1 MGAEWKYVSN
11 AKRKRQLR
19 VSDLQIGAL
28 KIRGSLFVFKKLE
41 EKLKGLKKKSLSL
54 SHSRSHSLSFQ
65 QLSFSYFLSLDFSV
79 FNIYYIF

>member
-41 EKLKGLKKKSLSL
+41 EKLKGLKKKIMVLKKKSLSL

-65 QLSFSYFLSLDFSV
+65 QLLSHIFSL
-79 FNIYYIF
+79 